1 MMRSFSCVWS
11 PLGNAEDGYIF
22 YFFCFGQLVWEA
34 PVNYLEYD
42 NRLPTVV
49 SLVGI

>member
-1 MMRSFSCVWS
+1 MFGVHWVMPKTVISF
-11 PLGNAEDGYIF
+11 F
-22 YFFCFGQLVWEA
+22 FFFCLGQLVWEA